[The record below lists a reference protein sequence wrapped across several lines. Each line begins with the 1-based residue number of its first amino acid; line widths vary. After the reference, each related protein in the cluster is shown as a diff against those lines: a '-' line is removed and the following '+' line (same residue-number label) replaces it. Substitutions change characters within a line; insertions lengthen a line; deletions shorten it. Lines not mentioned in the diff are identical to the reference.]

1 MAGSQENVSTFA
13 DGEFIFREGDDS
25 QQMYVVQSGEVI
37 ISKQGVVLAHL
48 MRGDFLGEM
57 SLLESLPRHADARAK
72 GKTRLLTIQPG
83 SFLLKIR
90 RDPTFAF
97 ELMQALSGRIR
108 RTNEKLLQH
117 VQNGGL
123 PESELKKILEEAS

>member
-1 MAGSQENVSTFA
+1 MAGSHENVCTFN
-13 DGEFIFREGDDS
+13 DGELIFREGDES
-25 QQMYVVQSGEVI
+25 HQMYVVQSGAVI
-37 ISKQGVVLAHL
+37 ISKQGVVLAEL
-48 MRGDFLGEM
+48 ARGDFLGEM

-72 GKTRLLTIQPG
+72 GKTKLLMIQPG

-108 RTNEKLLQH
+108 RTNEKLLEQ
-117 VQNGGL
+117 VQSGAL
-123 PESELKKILEEAS
+123 PEAELKKILEAGS